1 MADQDSKQRL
11 SRSRASWLESH
22 SQAWVS
28 DGLID
33 DASRARI
40 IASYEID
47 SAERRS
53 LMALMLL
60 GALMFGIGVLLLIGY
75 NWARLP
81 VPGKIALIMSSVALA
96 FGASAATFARRHR
109 LAGEI
114 LAFIGVGLYGN
125 AIWLIAQV
133 LHIRGNFSDAFMWWA
148 IGALACAWLIRS
160 RIVGVGAAALVLIW
174 ALVAGHT
181 LDRPV
186 LSFVTIWIVAV
197 AVAYKVHSP
206 LMLAPAALSAVAWAC
221 WVPDR
226 VQPELVS
233 VGMVA
238 LMGCAFYALGAW
250 HPLRNPLGRAW
261 ELTALAALVVA
272 FVPLL
277 MTEFHRNGGHSPV
290 TWASLAMILPAL
302 LTAGSLAVVRRR
314 QRSPDAGVQRVPLSV
329 ADVAVLITTTVVTS
343 WLGLMALG
351 FAADPRSGY
360 AATVAFSVVAL
371 GLSVSLIHKALD
383 SDSAPDLTFGVLFAL
398 VFLLVRWAS
407 LIDSMLWSGAMLLV
421 ASAGFFAIARLW
433 SKRARRRPAPLE
445 MASTGGAR

>member
-1 MADQDSKQRL
+1 MT
-11 SRSRASWLESH
+11 RA
-22 SQAWVS
+22 VP
-28 DGLID
+28 G
-33 DASRARI
+33 I
-40 IASYEID
+40 IASCEID

-96 FGASAATFARRHR
+96 FGASAATPSRRHR

-174 ALVAGHT
+174 ALVAGHNI
-181 LDRPV
+181 DRPV

-238 LMGCAFYALGAW
+238 LIGCAFYAPAPGTRFATRSAAPGADG
-250 HPLRNPLGRAW
+250 PRCAGRGLRA
-261 ELTALAALVVA
+261 
-272 FVPLL
+272 LL

-290 TWASLAMILPAL
+290 TWASLAMILP
-302 LTAGSLAVVRRR
+302 RC
-314 QRSPDAGVQRVPLSV
+314 
-329 ADVAVLITTTVVTS
+329 
-343 WLGLMALG
+343 
-351 FAADPRSGY
+351 
-360 AATVAFSVVAL
+360 
-371 GLSVSLIHKALD
+371 
-383 SDSAPDLTFGVLFAL
+383 
-398 VFLLVRWAS
+398 
-407 LIDSMLWSGAMLLV
+407 
-421 ASAGFFAIARLW
+421 
-433 SKRARRRPAPLE
+433 
-445 MASTGGAR
+445 